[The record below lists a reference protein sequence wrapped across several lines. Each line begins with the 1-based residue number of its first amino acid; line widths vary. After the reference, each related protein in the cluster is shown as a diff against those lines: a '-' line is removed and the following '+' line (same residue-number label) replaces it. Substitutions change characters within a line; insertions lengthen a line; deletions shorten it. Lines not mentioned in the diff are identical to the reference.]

1 MCVSIWGPGLNRSFF
16 FFFKQSTNGITIPTN
31 QLGQVHHCCRLMGQI
46 KTDKMVISFFFF
58 YNSPGATSHTQT
70 LQHVSSLM
78 HQLFS
83 YPHTH
88 SADYKWKNW
97 KKKKKLEVE
106 KGSGVR
112 FNSYGQRTRENQ
124 RERTNTGSCDSERT
138 ICSQNCAGDEWICIL
153 ALWYLVFTEMS
164 LRDASAP
171 ESIKVIITEET

>member
-1 MCVSIWGPGLNRSFF
+1 MGARTKTGP

-31 QLGQVHHCCRLMGQI
+31 QLGQVHQCCRLMGQI
-46 KTDKMVISFFFF
+46 KTDKMVISFFF

-88 SADYKWKNW
+88 TVQIINGKTGRR
-97 KKKKKLEVE
+97 KKKLEVE
-106 KGSGVR
+106 KESGVR
-112 FNSYGQRTRENQ
+112 FNSYGQRTREKQ

-138 ICSQNCAGDEWICIL
+138 ICSQNCAGDE
-153 ALWYLVFTEMS
+153 
-164 LRDASAP
+164 
-171 ESIKVIITEET
+171 